1 MTKDLTV
8 KSTETKTTATPA
20 LPAPA
25 AKPSKK
31 QVLIDLLH
39 TKNGAT
45 LQQLMDATGWQQ
57 HSVRGALANLKKKDN
72 LQVESERRSDARY
85 FFIQTPAPKAQEA
98 DNA

>member
-8 KSTETKTTATPA
+8 KSTETKPTATPA

-25 AKPSKK
+25 AKSSKK

-39 TKNGAT
+39 KQNGAT

-85 FFIQTPAPKAQEA
+85 FFIQAPAPKAQEA
-98 DNA
+98 NDA